1 MVKGQGLKGASR
13 ARKIGGRGH
22 KVGRFA
28 LNVPEVGPPLDSTRI
43 KGGHAGSPGA
53 Q

>member
-1 MVKGQGLKGASR
+1 MVKGEGLKGASR

-28 LNVPEVGPPLDSTRI
+28 LNVPEVQGSRVAMRAPL
-43 KGGHAGSPGA
+43 GA